1 MGSLA
6 LYYAK
11 KGMPAEALNFI
22 KRARSINK
30 EDVGLVYIAAVVEAL
45 ANHPDNALG
54 LLREAFKRGYSVQE
68 ASSDPELNSLR
79 SRPEF
84 EKLLAEFKKGG

>member
-1 MGSLA
+1 
-6 LYYAK
+6 
-11 KGMPAEALNFI
+11 
-22 KRARSINK
+22 
-30 EDVGLVYIAAVVEAL
+30 VGLVYTAAVVEAL

-54 LLREAFKRGYSVQE
+54 LLHDAFKRGYSLQE
-68 ASSDPELNSLR
+68 ASSDPELNTLR